1 MGVTL
6 QDDCEVLIIGGGLT
20 GLTAAVLLHEAGH
33 SVIVVEAAARLGGR
47 VHSLRDR
54 VSNAYL
60 ADLGPTWIWPEAQ
73 PFATRWMQE
82 LDLELTPQ
90 FDKGDSIIDLTIDAS
105 PARQQLPG
113 MDGSAK
119 FKLSKWPQ
127 IEREFPKHFRI
138 ATAMMKG
145 FAPLTEVADASGAT
159 LGEVVDFVNAY
170 AAIGFVQQETGNFNF
185 DRKSV
190 LDRLRQR
197 SA

>member
-1 MGVTL
+1 MDVTL

-73 PFATRWMQE
+73 PFATRWLQE

-90 FDKGDSIIDLTIDAS
+90 FDRGDSIIDQTIDAS
-105 PARQQLPG
+105 PARHQLPG
-113 MDGSAK
+113 MDGSYRVEGGTTA
-119 FKLSKWPQ
+119 
-127 IEREFPKHFRI
+127 IVERLARRI
-138 ATAMMKG
+138 PASAI
-145 FAPLTEVADASGAT
+145 LTGARVIGVSSEAGSIQVTTDNAT
-159 LGEVVDFVNAY
+159 LPVFRPHRVVVTTIA
-170 AAIGFVQQETGNFNF
+170 
-185 DRKSV
+185 
-190 LDRLRQR
+190 RQ
-197 SA
+197 SG